1 MIEQVFNSTLYS
13 SRKYLIHSPPKKG
26 LEFPG
31 GMRAGRGRGGGGG
44 ACKTEKSKEMSET

>member
-13 SRKYLIHSPPKKG
+13 SRKFLIHSPPKKG

-31 GMRAGRGRGGGGG
+31 GTRAGRGRGRGG